1 MQTPSLDS
9 IGREQEVQTTEEMQ
23 ALPTTWEM
31 GHGGKVCTKQCAK
44 NIAADLSKSLPTKQ
58 FSKARGTP

>member
-44 NIAADLSKSLPTKQ
+44 NIAADLSKSLPTK
-58 FSKARGTP
+58 